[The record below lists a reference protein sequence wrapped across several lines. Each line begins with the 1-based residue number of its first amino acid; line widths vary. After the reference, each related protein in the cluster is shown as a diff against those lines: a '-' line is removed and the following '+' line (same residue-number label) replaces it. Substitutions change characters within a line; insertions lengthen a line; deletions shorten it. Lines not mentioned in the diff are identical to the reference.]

1 MAGMNGPERKKY
13 NPDNKTGY
21 EYVLLADHLAGL
33 IKSGE
38 WPPGSRLPG
47 ERALSEEYGVALDT
61 VRKATQILRDRGLVT
76 TLKSKGT
83 FIADQD

>member
-1 MAGMNGPERKKY
+1 MNGPERKKY

-21 EYVLLADHLAGL
+21 EYVLLADHLAGF
-33 IKSGE
+33 IERGE
-38 WPPGSRLPG
+38 WRPGSRLPG

-61 VRKATQILRDRGLVT
+61 IRKATQILRERGLVT

-83 FIADQD
+83 FVSEPK